1 MLRAPWFVFRVAG
14 GVWLTN
20 RCERKHNVACSRG
33 KMVLDIRSLIE
44 THNRSSRSVAYLEG
58 ARLERSIDN

>member
-1 MLRAPWFVFRVAG
+1 MLRAPWLVFRVAG
-14 GVWLTN
+14 GVCLTN
-20 RCERKHNVACSRG
+20 RWGRKHDATCSRG
-33 KMVLDIRSLIE
+33 KVVLDIRSLIE